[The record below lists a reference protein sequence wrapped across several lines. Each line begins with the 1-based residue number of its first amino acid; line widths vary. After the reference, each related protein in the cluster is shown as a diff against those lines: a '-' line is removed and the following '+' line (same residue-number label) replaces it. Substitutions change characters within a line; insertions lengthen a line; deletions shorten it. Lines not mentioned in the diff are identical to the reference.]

1 MKYTHFA
8 TFGGGQLETFNVN
21 PMLVMLV
28 TDNEESLRATL
39 REAPFNNQYCTTYPI
54 SYAQGMTDNYDMF
67 EVTLNELLRMQN
79 WISTI

>member
-1 MKYTHFA
+1 MKNTHFA

-39 REAPFNNQYCTTYPI
+39 REAPFNNQYCTTYPM
-54 SYAQGMTDNYDMF
+54 SYAQDMIDNYDMF
-67 EVTLNELLRMQN
+67 EVTLDELLRKRDD
-79 WISTI
+79 

>member
-1 MKYTHFA
+1 MKNTHFA

-54 SYAQGMTDNYDMF
+54 EHAERMANDYDMF
-67 EVTLNELLRMQN
+67 EVTLDELLRLER
-79 WISTI
+79 